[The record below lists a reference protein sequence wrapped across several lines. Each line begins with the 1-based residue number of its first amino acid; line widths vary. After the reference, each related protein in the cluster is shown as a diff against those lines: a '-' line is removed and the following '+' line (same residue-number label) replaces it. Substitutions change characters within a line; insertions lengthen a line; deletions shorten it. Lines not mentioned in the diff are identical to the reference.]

1 MRSWV
6 RHGALHSGTPCTT
19 ARAAVAVADVT
30 MWRAAGCGAVRP
42 RQFASAAKAPK
53 PSQSYNVVRFVD
65 TDGNESYGTLAAV
78 EDDKAGGKAGATGPM
93 DKTYYVRPIQ
103 QMGERH
109 KWKTLDERTRVA
121 RFLPPVEPVS
131 IYCLGLNYHKH
142 AVETGHV
149 VPKFPVMFL
158 KPVTSVIAHR
168 HEIVI
173 PSVARS
179 PPEVRC
185 RVAAGCVLA
194 VCVVLCRALTRCVY
208 HWPRWTLR
216 AS

>member
-1 MRSWV
+1 M
-6 RHGALHSGTPCTT
+6 
-19 ARAAVAVADVT
+19 
-30 MWRAAGCGAVRP
+30 
-42 RQFASAAKAPK
+42 
-53 PSQSYNVVRFVD
+53 VRFVD
-65 TDGNESYGTLAAV
+65 TDGNESYGTLAGV
-78 EDDKAGGKAGATGPM
+78 EEAKDGAGVPGPM
-93 DKTYYVRPIQ
+93 SKVYYVRPIQ

-109 KWKTLDERTRVA
+109 KWKALDERTRVA

-149 VPKFPVMFL
+149 VPKFPVIFL

-179 PPEVRC
+179 PPEVRHVRWRGGWAT
-185 RVAAGCVLA
+185 RVH
-194 VCVVLCRALTRCVY
+194 RLTDCLIVMRG
-208 HWPRWTLR
+208 TGGL
-216 AS
+216 